1 MDCILA
7 INFIAAGEQSVD
19 RPTIVL
25 QINEVNSSKQ
35 LRTARHLLEEYWT
48 SLGFDRETF
57 GFGEELD
64 SLPGA
69 YARPEGRLALAVL
82 SDQAVGCIAL
92 RRLDNDSCEM
102 KRLFVRQSARGKGI
116 ALALLTWLV
125 AEARSQGY
133 SRMLAD
139 TLPTMN
145 DALRLYERFG
155 FTPVE
160 SYSPKPTPGAIY
172 LQMKLR

>member
-1 MDCILA
+1 MDHPTVALRIDEVDSS
-7 INFIAAGEQSVD
+7 EQLITVRS
-19 RPTIVL
+19 
-25 QINEVNSSKQ
+25 
-35 LRTARHLLEEYWT
+35 LLEEYWT

-64 SLPGA
+64 GLPGS
-69 YARPEGRLALAVL
+69 YARPGGRLALAVL
-82 SDQAVGCIAL
+82 SDQVVGCIAL
-92 RRLDNDSCEM
+92 RCLDHDSCEM
-102 KRLFVRQSARGKGI
+102 KRLFVRRSARGKGI

-125 AEARSQGY
+125 TEARSQGY

-139 TLPTMN
+139 TLPTMK
-145 DALRLYERFG
+145 DALRVYERFG

-172 LQMKLR
+172 LQLKLR

>member
-7 INFIAAGEQSVD
+7 INFTAAGEQSVD

-64 SLPGA
+64 GLPGA

-82 SDQAVGCIAL
+82 SDQVVGCIAL
-92 RRLDNDSCEM
+92 RRLDNSSCEM

-116 ALALLTWLV
+116 ALALLTWLA

-172 LQMKLR
+172 LQLKLR

>member
-1 MDCILA
+1 
-7 INFIAAGEQSVD
+7 VD
-19 RPTIVL
+19 RSTVSLRIYEADSP
-25 QINEVNSSKQ
+25 EQ
-35 LRTARHLLEEYWT
+35 LVTVRSLLEEYWT

-69 YARPEGRLALAVL
+69 YARPEGRLAIAVL
-82 SDQAVGCIAL
+82 ADQPVGCVAL

-102 KRLFVRQSARGKGI
+102 KRLFVRQAARGRGI
-116 ALALLTWLV
+116 ALALLTWLIS
-125 AEARSQGY
+125 EARSQGY

-139 TLPTMN
+139 TLPTMKN
-145 DALRLYERFG
+145 ALRLYERFG
-155 FTPVE
+155 FTPIE

-172 LQMKLR
+172 LQLRLG

>member
-7 INFIAAGEQSVD
+7 INFTAAREQSVD

-64 SLPGA
+64 GLPGA

-82 SDQAVGCIAL
+82 SDQVVGCIAL
-92 RRLDNDSCEM
+92 RRLDNSSCEM
-102 KRLFVRQSARGKGI
+102 KRLFVRHSARGKGI

-172 LQMKLR
+172 LQLKLR

>member
-1 MDCILA
+1 VHHPTVPLRIDEIDSS
-7 INFIAAGEQSVD
+7 EQLNTV
-19 RPTIVL
+19 R
-25 QINEVNSSKQ
+25 N
-35 LRTARHLLEEYWT
+35 LLEEYWA

-69 YARPEGRLALAVL
+69 YVRPGGRLAMAIL
-82 SDQAVGCIAL
+82 SDQPVGCIAS

-102 KRLFVRQSARGKGI
+102 KRLFVRQAARGKGI

-139 TLPTMN
+139 TLPSMKE
-145 DALRLYERFG
+145 ALQLYERLG
-155 FTPVE
+155 FKRVA
-160 SYSPKPTPGAIY
+160 SYSAKPTPDAIY
-172 LQMKLR
+172 LELRLR

>member
-25 QINEVNSSKQ
+25 QIDEVNSSKQ

-64 SLPGA
+64 GLPGA

-82 SDQAVGCIAL
+82 SDQVVGCIAL
-92 RRLDNDSCEM
+92 RRLDNSSCEM
-102 KRLFVRQSARGKGI
+102 KRLFVRHSARGKGI